1 MQFKQSLL
9 LTLISTSAAQNA
21 SSLTDALG
29 SENSTL
35 SSLNTLLQQNP
46 QFLQSIGNAQ
56 NVTFLA
62 PNNDA
67 LNAIMNNTNSS
78 SPNSSSPISSPAD
91 IDALLRYHVLNGT
104 YYASNIDNTSQFIPT
119 RLTNTS
125 YTNVTGG
132 QRVECISDGNNNVTF
147 ISALRQN
154 VSAVTNNIN
163 FTGGTIYIVDGILS
177 VPQNVTDT
185 LSNANLTACVGA
197 LAATNQTQNLTD
209 GRNVTIF
216 APNNDAFNAVG
227 NVLANQTTDQLSNI
241 LGYHVVNG
249 TLAYST
255 DLQNGTLRAAN
266 GQDLNISVINNETF
280 VNSARLTVPDILYS
294 NGVIHVIDQVLNP
307 NNTSAAPDTSATSA
321 TPAYTGASSGTGGIP
336 FTSGVTSPT
345 TTYPAATSAG
355 GQTAEGIAVP
365 IKTGA
370 VGAAALFGG
379 AAMLANF

>member
-67 LNAIMNNTNSS
+67 LNAIMSNTNSS

-104 YYASNIDNTSQFIPT
+104 YYASNIGNTSQFIPT

-132 QRVECISDGNNNVTF
+132 QRVEFVSDGNNNVTF

-197 LAATNQTQNLTD
+197 LAATNQTQNLAD

-336 FTSGVTSPT
+336 FTSGVTTPT

-355 GQTAEGIAVP
+355 GQTAEGVAVP
-365 IKTGA
+365 MKTGA